1 MSKTFEVFL
10 HHILEA
16 IGSIEKYISGLKREN
31 FLKNRLIQD
40 ATVRNLEII
49 GEAAKRIPEEVRK
62 KYPEIEWKKI
72 AGMRDVLIHD
82 YFGVDFVKVWGVAK
96 NRLPELKKEISTIL
110 KKGSHSS

>member
-1 MSKTFEVFL
+1 MSKTFEVFF

-16 IGSIEKYISGLKREN
+16 VGNIEEYTSGLKRED

-49 GEAAKRIPEEVRK
+49 GEATKRIPEDLRR
-62 KYPEIEWKKI
+62 KYPGIEWKKI

-82 YFGVDFVKVWGVAK
+82 YFGVDFAKVWGVMK
-96 NRLPELKKEISTIL
+96 NRLPVLKKEVSFFRGRAEATC
-110 KKGSHSS
+110 